1 VGGQVPREALGDE
14 GLHAVLERE
23 QDHAHGRARS
33 LLGDLGVGVRHR
45 GMGRRSGRVDGAP
58 FSCGAHRLLGSLPR
72 LSPLV
77 CTLVSVVS

>member
-23 QDHAHGRARS
+23 QDHAHG
-33 LLGDLGVGVRHR
+33 GGVRHR